1 MQPDWIRKMSKR
13 DKARHEFVMKY
24 RHRLT
29 VENSVRHTV
38 EQHLEWLEDAKEGR
52 AHLRDMKYAQLV
64 EEINKDQQLLQYVE
78 KPLVLYQDEKAALAE
93 IQKEQQ
99 ESLKQVKKVV
109 YPFWTIAMIFNS
121 LLLIGYYYQDKQIMK
136 GQARIDQLEKFNS
149 YNIK

>member
-1 MQPDWIRKMSKR
+1 MNTQKLFNQFMNRPMRSNPEDLQEQIMQPDWIRKMSKR

-29 VENSVRHTV
+29 VDNSVRHTV

-78 KPLVLYQDEKAALAE
+78 KPLMLYKDEKAALAE
-93 IQKEQQ
+93 VER
-99 ESLKQVKKVV
+99 E
-109 YPFWTIAMIFNS
+109 
-121 LLLIGYYYQDKQIMK
+121 
-136 GQARIDQLEKFNS
+136 
-149 YNIK
+149 

>member
-1 MQPDWIRKMSKR
+1 
-13 DKARHEFVMKY
+13 
-24 RHRLT
+24 
-29 VENSVRHTV
+29 
-38 EQHLEWLEDAKEGR
+38 
-52 AHLRDMKYAQLV
+52 MKYAQLV

-121 LLLIGYYYQDKQIMK
+121 LLLIGYYY
-136 GQARIDQLEKFNS
+136 
-149 YNIK
+149 

>member
-1 MQPDWIRKMSKR
+1 MNTQKLFNQFMNRPMRSNPEDLQEQIMQPDWIRKMSKR

-29 VENSVRHTV
+29 VDNSVRHTV

-78 KPLVLYQDEKAALAE
+78 KPLMLYKDEKAALAE
-93 IQKEQQ
+93 VQRE
-99 ESLKQVKKVV
+99 
-109 YPFWTIAMIFNS
+109 
-121 LLLIGYYYQDKQIMK
+121 
-136 GQARIDQLEKFNS
+136 
-149 YNIK
+149 